1 MIETF
6 PTMKTTTKTTPLS
19 WWLAVAVLA
28 LVSACSTA
36 KSSGRGQ
43 QESYSPASQELYD
56 AIAHADEAMSEAYN
70 TCDVAKFEGLFAE
83 DVEFY
88 HDLAGLITSRQVL
101 VDAFKNNICGK
112 VTRELVKDSLEVYP
126 IANYGAVELGAHY
139 FHDKQGSDGA
149 PSHPAKFVFVWR
161 KQAGEW
167 KLTRSISLH

>member
-1 MIETF
+1 
-6 PTMKTTTKTTPLS
+6 MKTTTKTTTPS
-19 WWLAVAVLA
+19 FVLAVAILA

-36 KSSGRGQ
+36 RSSGRGRP
-43 QESYSPASQELYD
+43 ESYSPASQELYD
-56 AIAHADEAMSEAYN
+56 AIAHADDVLSEAYN
-70 TCDVAKFEGLFAE
+70 TCDVAKFEALYSE

-88 HDLAGLITSRQVL
+88 HDLAGLIGSRQIL

-139 FHDKQGSDGA
+139 FHDKQGEGGA
-149 PSHPAKFVFVWR
+149 PSHPSKFVFVWR

-167 KLTRSISLH
+167 KLTRIISLH

>member
-1 MIETF
+1 ME
-6 PTMKTTTKTTPLS
+6 TMKTMTKTTTPARLLS
-19 WWLAVAVLA
+19 VTLLA
-28 LVSACSTA
+28 LVPACSTA
-36 KSSGRGQ
+36 RSSERSQ
-43 QESYSPASQELYD
+43 SESYSPASQELYD
-56 AIAHADEAMSEAYN
+56 AIAHADAAMSEAYN
-70 TCDVAKFEGLFAE
+70 TCDVAKFEALFAE

-139 FHDKQGSDGA
+139 FHDTQGNDGA
-149 PSHPAKFVFVWR
+149 PSRPAKFVFVWR